1 MAFLTEKCD
10 VIYQTRATVF
20 HQDIQ
25 TPRRELKIRRA
36 AEYFDEI
43 RGVWIADETLSRVF
57 DISSQ
62 SKQNP
67 RSKRRSKIVK
77 IYAN

>member
-1 MAFLTEKCD
+1 M
-10 VIYQTRATVF
+10 F

-25 TPRRELKIRRA
+25 TPRKELKIRLA

-43 RGVWIADETLSRVF
+43 RGVWIADEALSRVF

-62 SKQNP
+62 SKQKL
-67 RSKRRSKIVK
+67 RGKRRSKIVK
-77 IYAN
+77 IYANERGSVTVKRFEKFS